1 MLRKAFIPLL
11 ALCALFP
18 LMLAAWLVVV
28 HPDNLLVRM
37 VRAPISHQIGNG
49 KVITGPFP
57 LERDFDILRSEGVT
71 TVISLLNP
79 DIYYEGVLLKQEQE
93 MASRFGMKLLVFPM
107 SSILG
112 QRFGADYQ
120 ANAQAA
126 ADAAAKAPGKVY
138 LHCYLGL
145 HRSRVVLD
153 ALNDMHVNVG
163 VSDYSVRKG
172 ERSKVDIQT
181 DKADAAFRDG
191 EYGRVLE
198 IIPDQ
203 QGLTSDQVYL
213 RAWSLYR
220 MGRFS
225 EAYQSFKLILQNK
238 PEDVDALLG
247 SGYSRMQLNDLP
259 AAEQDFMR
267 ATQLSPQSSDVWTG
281 LGLTHL
287 RLDRLAQARME
298 LQRALKMNPANK
310 EAVDAL
316 ANLKDQP

>member
-1 MLRKAFIPLL
+1 MLRKALIPLMG
-11 ALCALFP
+11 LCALLP
-18 LMLAAWLVVV
+18 LMFAAWLVVV

-57 LERDFDILRSEGVT
+57 LERDFDILRGEGVT
-71 TVISLLNP
+71 TLISLLNP

-93 MASRFGMKLLVFPM
+93 MASRYGMKLLVFPM

-153 ALNDMHVNVG
+153 ALNNTHANVG

-172 ERSKVDIQT
+172 ERSKVDVQT
-181 DKADAAFRDG
+181 DTADAAFRNGD
-191 EYGRVLE
+191 YAKVLE
-198 IIPDQ
+198 IIPGQ
-203 QGLTSDQVYL
+203 SGLTSDQVYL

-220 MGRFS
+220 LGKFS
-225 EAYQSFKLILQNK
+225 EAYQAFTVILANK

-247 SGYSRMQLNDLP
+247 SGYSRMQLNDLA

-287 RLDRLAQARME
+287 RLGHQAQARME
-298 LQRALKMNPANK
+298 LKRAVQINPDNT
-310 EAVDAL
+310 EATNAL
-316 ANLKDQP
+316 AKLKDQP